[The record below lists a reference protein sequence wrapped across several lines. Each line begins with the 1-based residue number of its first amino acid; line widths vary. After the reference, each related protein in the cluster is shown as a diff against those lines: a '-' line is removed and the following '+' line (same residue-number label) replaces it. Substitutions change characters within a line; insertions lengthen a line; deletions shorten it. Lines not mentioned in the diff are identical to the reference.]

1 MAYNVLSGTVNSALT
16 TGSLTVAGTFLGDGS
31 QLINTPGP
39 TTVTPG
45 TPADN
50 RIITF
55 TSTSGKSIQGEQ
67 NLTFDGSVLSVTGQL
82 TASVGVSASVFYGD
96 GSKLTGITGGGG
108 GGGAVGSQGPVGALQ
123 FHTASTGL
131 SGSGNLIFY
140 TGSVAPLSN
149 YLFLSGGI
157 SMRRAAVS
165 TNPYTASAN
174 DFFLG
179 VDTTSTA
186 ISIELDTSRFEA
198 GAYLVIKDEGGNA
211 NANNITLS
219 ASASTIDGAG
229 TMIIESAYAAINV
242 YTNGTSWF
250 VF

>member
-39 TTVTPG
+39 STVLPG
-45 TPADN
+45 TAADN

-55 TSTSGKSIQGEQ
+55 TSTSGKSIQGEA
-67 NLTFDGSVLSVTGQL
+67 NLTFDGSVLAVTGQL
-82 TASVGVSASVFYGD
+82 TASVGVSASTYYGD
-96 GSKLTGITGGGG
+96 GSRLTGIAGGG

-131 SGSGNLIFY
+131 SGSANLIFY
-140 TGSVAPLSN
+140 SGSVAPLSN

-157 SMRRAAVS
+157 AMRRAAVS

-186 ISIELDTSRFEA
+186 INIELDTSRFEV

-229 TMIIESAYAAINV
+229 TMVIESAYAAVNI
-242 YTNGTSWF
+242 YTNGASWF

>member
-39 TTVTPG
+39 STVLPG
-45 TPADN
+45 TAADN

-55 TSTSGKSIQGEQ
+55 TSTSGKSIQGEA
-67 NLTFDGSVLSVTGQL
+67 NLTFDGDVLAVTGQL
-82 TASVGVSASVFYGD
+82 TASVGVSASTYYGD
-96 GSKLTGITGGGG
+96 GSKLTGIAGGG

-131 SGSGNLIFY
+131 SGSANLIFY
-140 TGSVAPLSN
+140 SGSVAPLSN

-157 SMRRAAVS
+157 AMRRAAVS

-186 ISIELDTSRFEA
+186 INIELDTSRFEV

-229 TMIIESAYAAINV
+229 TMVIESAYAAVNI
-242 YTNGTSWF
+242 YTNGASWF

>member
-1 MAYNVLSGTVNSALT
+1 
-16 TGSLTVAGTFLGDGS
+16 
-31 QLINTPGP
+31 
-39 TTVTPG
+39 
-45 TPADN
+45 
-50 RIITF
+50 
-55 TSTSGKSIQGEQ
+55 
-67 NLTFDGSVLSVTGQL
+67 
-82 TASVGVSASVFYGD
+82 
-96 GSKLTGITGGGG
+96 
-108 GGGAVGSQGPVGALQ
+108 
-123 FHTASTGL
+123 
-131 SGSGNLIFY
+131 
-140 TGSVAPLSN
+140 
-149 YLFLSGGI
+149 
-157 SMRRAAVS
+157 MRRAAVS

>member
-1 MAYNVLSGTVNSALT
+1 
-16 TGSLTVAGTFLGDGS
+16 VAGTFLGDGS

-55 TSTSGKSIQGEQ
+55 TSTSGKSIQGEE
-67 NLTFDGSVLSVTGQL
+67 NLTFDGSTLSVTGQL
-82 TASVGVSASVFYGD
+82 TASVGVSASTYYGD
-96 GSKLTGITGGGG
+96 GSNLTGIAGGG

-123 FHTASTGL
+123 FHTASTGI
-131 SGSGNLIFY
+131 SGSANLIFY
-140 TGSVAPLSN
+140 TGSVAPLSS

-157 SMRRAAVS
+157 AMRRTAVGAS
-165 TNPYTASAN
+165 PYTASAS

-179 VDTTSTA
+179 VDTTAAA
-186 ISIELDTSRFEA
+186 ISIELDTSRFEV
-198 GAYLVIKDEGGNA
+198 GAYLIIKDEGGNA

-219 ASASTIDGAG
+219 ASASTIDGTG
-229 TMIIESAYAAINV
+229 TMVIESAYAAVNV

-250 VF
+250 IF